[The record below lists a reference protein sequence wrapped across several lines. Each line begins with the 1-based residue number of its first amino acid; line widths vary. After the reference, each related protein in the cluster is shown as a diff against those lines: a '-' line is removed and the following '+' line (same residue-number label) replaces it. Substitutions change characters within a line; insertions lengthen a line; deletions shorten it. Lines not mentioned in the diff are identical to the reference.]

1 MKIRTITAGCNIS
14 NDLHEADKKKIDQI
28 ADDLHTIKQYFINQ
42 DYTVQTLR
50 FSTQPWES
58 YASTQKELDQVCS
71 LLQSFCP
78 DQFDYFNIGPVSTI
92 DHISWLPS
100 ILEEYPTGFCTVNLC
115 KNNQVELK
123 KAWETAKLIKK
134 ISKIEKQGFA
144 NLRFAALCNIQPN
157 TPFYPASFHQG
168 KPSFGIG
175 CENGD
180 IIYSAF
186 SQADS
191 FDEAYTLLN
200 ERLTKEYQHIEKI
213 AQEASEETELS
224 FNGIDVSISPSVLPN
239 ESLAYGI
246 EKLPF
251 VHLYGGPG
259 SLAASRL
266 ITSVLEKLIVSSCG
280 YNGLMLPVMEDMGLA
295 QRNKEG
301 HLTITKLL
309 SFSSVCGTGLDT
321 IPLPGDSSVE
331 NLYAILL
338 DVAFLSTKSKKP
350 LSARLMPIPGKKVGD
365 MTEFDFDYFENTT
378 VMPLK

>member
-14 NDLHEADKKKIDQI
+14 KNSREADKKKIEQI
-28 ADDLHTIKQYFINQ
+28 ADDLQTIKQHFTDE
-42 DYTVQTLR
+42 DYSVQTLR
-50 FSTQPWES
+50 FSTPPWES
-58 YASTQKELDQVCS
+58 YASTQKELDQACS
-71 LLQSFCP
+71 LLQSYCP
-78 DQFDYFNIGPVSTI
+78 DCFDYFNIGPVSTT
-92 DHISWLPS
+92 DHISWLPT
-100 ILEEYPTGFCTVNLC
+100 ILEQYPVGFCTVNLC

-123 KAWETAKLIKK
+123 NAWETAKLIKN
-134 ISKIEKQGFA
+134 IAKIEKQGFA

-200 ERLTKEYQHIEKI
+200 ERLTKEYQHIERI
-213 AQEASEETELS
+213 ARNISEKTNLT
-224 FNGIDVSISPSVLPN
+224 FNGIDVSISPSVQPD
-239 ESLAYGI
+239 ESLVYGI

-251 VHLYGGPG
+251 VDLYGGPG

-266 ITSVLEKLIVSSCG
+266 ITSVLEKIVVSSCG

-301 HLTITKLL
+301 HLTLSKLL

-331 NLYAILL
+331 NLYSILL

-350 LSARLMPIPGKKVGD
+350 LSARLMPIPGKKAGD
-365 MTEFDFDYFENTT
+365 LTEFDFDYFENTT
-378 VMPLK
+378 VMPLE